1 MSSVNSW
8 NYCVI
13 CMSGFLKE
21 AIEFYFIF
29 TVLDLLGERD
39 GGCLILHCSGL
50 MLP

>member
-1 MSSVNSW
+1 MSSVSSW

-29 TVLDLLGERD
+29 TVLNLLGSHQREMEVVSFFTA
-39 GGCLILHCSGL
+39 LA
-50 MLP
+50 